1 MNSFT
6 TVEKSMEKS
15 MLFISIIQITLSYK
29 WIVSDQNRSSSDMS
43 SDLFLKIIL
52 CPLDTMEMRL
62 KSPDV

>member
-1 MNSFT
+1 
-6 TVEKSMEKS
+6 